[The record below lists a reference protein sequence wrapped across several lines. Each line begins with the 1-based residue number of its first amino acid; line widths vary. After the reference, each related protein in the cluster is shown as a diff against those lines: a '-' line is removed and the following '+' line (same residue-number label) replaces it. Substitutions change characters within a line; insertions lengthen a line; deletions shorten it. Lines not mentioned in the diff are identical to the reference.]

1 MAIIISDI
9 HGDIAKAKAF
19 LSYKPDVEHVFL
31 GDLVDSRDPKAT
43 FEDEL
48 ACLEFVLA
56 SDATLVWGNHD
67 LAYTLLRSWKV
78 FTHFSILPQA
88 LTDQYK
94 DGSDYLK
101 SCYHEFGEDLY
112 AVHLFIDRIQPHFSR
127 FKAAH
132 AVDGW
137 LCTHAGLSSA
147 VTKAL
152 PDCPMNS
159 GNPADVAAYLN
170 EEFRREI
177 KKHKTP
183 RDNRPLEYGVGPL
196 FAAASARGGDNAYG
210 GIFWYDHQRE
220 LAKPDPRIKQIF
232 GHTPVPGPLRRDLWN
247 NINIESGCWVFD
259 TAKNDF
265 VMLDEKR

>member
-1 MAIIISDI
+1 
-9 HGDIAKAKAF
+9 
-19 LSYKPDVEHVFL
+19 
-31 GDLVDSRDPKAT
+31 
-43 FEDEL
+43 
-48 ACLEFVLA
+48 
-56 SDATLVWGNHD
+56 
-67 LAYTLLRSWKV
+67 
-78 FTHFSILPQA
+78 
-88 LTDQYK
+88 
-94 DGSDYLK
+94 
-101 SCYHEFGEDLY
+101 
-112 AVHLFIDRIQPHFSR
+112 
-127 FKAAH
+127 
-132 AVDGW
+132 
-137 LCTHAGLSSA
+137 
-147 VTKAL
+147 
-152 PDCPMNS
+152 MNS